1 MPWGNNTDIQE
12 FSGAFRVFTGAAGAL
27 NDLLFD
33 QIDTVYF
40 RWWSLSIV
48 GNNHVGRLSW
58 LCSDDNFA
66 SAPVNMYA
74 YQEGVPS
81 AYYQNA
87 TNVGNATQI
96 FHGPFHTNWFRVI
109 MDQYTSGSVTATLVL
124 YSHPSFPGTINAIQ
138 TGRWALGASVNSNQ
152 NGTTCFRLIS
162 ANTNNASVIK
172 NSTGQ
177 VYGYDI
183 YNSNAAVRY
192 VKLYNKSS
200 TPNPA
205 TDNALLVR
213 TIAVEAGKKAVY
225 HSSEGLNDFP
235 NGIAMATVT
244 GISDTD
250 NTPVGSNDLAINI
263 DYSLN

>member
-1 MPWGNNTDIQE
+1 MPWGNNTDLQE
-12 FSGAFRVFTGAAGAL
+12 FTGAFRVFTGSAGSL
-27 NDLLFD
+27 NALLFD
-33 QIDTVYF
+33 QIDTAYF

-96 FHGPFHTNWFRVI
+96 FHGPFHTNFFRVI

-124 YSHPSFPGTINAIQ
+124 YSHPSFPGTINCIQ
-138 TGRWALGASVNSNQ
+138 TGLWALGTAPSSNSN
-152 NGTTCFRLIS
+152 GAATFRLIS
-162 ANTNNASVIK
+162 ASSNNASTIK
-172 NSTGQ
+172 NSQGQ
-177 VYGYDI
+177 IYGYDI
-183 YNSNAAVRY
+183 YNTTSSVKY
-192 VKLYNKSS
+192 VKLYNKNSN
-200 TPNPA
+200 PAPA

-213 TIAVEAGKKAVY
+213 TIAVPPNYRADY
-225 HSSEGLNDFP
+225 HIST
-235 NGIAMATVT
+235 GIAGFNSGIALATVA
-244 GISDTD
+244 GSSDTD
-250 NTPVGSNDLAINI
+250 NTSVSSGDLIINI
-263 DYSLN
+263 DYSSN